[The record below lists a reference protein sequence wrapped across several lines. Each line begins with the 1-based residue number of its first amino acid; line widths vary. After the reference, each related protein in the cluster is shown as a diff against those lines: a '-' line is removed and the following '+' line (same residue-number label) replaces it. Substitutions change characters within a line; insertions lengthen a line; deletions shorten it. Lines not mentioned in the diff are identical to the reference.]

1 MAYMLRK
8 KTKNS
13 LLLLMCG
20 AFLIGCKKL
29 NQAGHSFYLESRN
42 AFQQIENIVLSPV
55 RATDDFIE
63 EEITGPPLDP
73 NQGTFEGWKKIY

>member
-1 MAYMLRK
+1 MKRK
-8 KTKNS
+8 QANI
-13 LLLLMCG
+13 LLVG
-20 AFLIGCKKL
+20 FLFMSGCQKL
-29 NQAGHSFYLESRN
+29 NQMGHSIYLESQA
-42 AFQQIENIVLSPV
+42 AFQSLENIVLSPV